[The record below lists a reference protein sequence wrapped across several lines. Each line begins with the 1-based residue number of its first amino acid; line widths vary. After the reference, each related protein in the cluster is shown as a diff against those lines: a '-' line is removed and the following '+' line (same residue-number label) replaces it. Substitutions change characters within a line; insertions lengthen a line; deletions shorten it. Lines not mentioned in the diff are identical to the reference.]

1 MALSISKSSLIS
13 PSPRIRSPY
22 PTTLMTL
29 YLLALFIPAFI
40 NNPATKDTL
49 KTRAPYHGPNCIS
62 VYHWHMWVICLFKVN
77 KGIVQRQIKVMFLY
91 SYYCHI
97 SYYF

>member
-22 PTTLMTL
+22 PTTLITL

-49 KTRAPYHGPNCIS
+49 KTRAPYHGPNRRICIS
-62 VYHWHMWVICLFKVN
+62 LAYVGHLF
-77 KGIVQRQIKVMFLY
+77 I
-91 SYYCHI
+91 
-97 SYYF
+97 